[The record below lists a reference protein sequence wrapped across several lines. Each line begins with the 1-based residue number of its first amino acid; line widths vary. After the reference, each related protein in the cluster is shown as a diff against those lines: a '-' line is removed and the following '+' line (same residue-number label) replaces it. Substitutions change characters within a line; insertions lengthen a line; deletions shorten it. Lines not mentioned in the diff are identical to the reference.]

1 MIDAAGRA
9 RFDAVVRDGPPP
21 ETDIAGLAALLRAD
35 PLTDPAQDRLL
46 LAAAFAHAAFAA
58 PDRIAA
64 IYDAAA
70 RGWLGALEA
79 APIAPLSE
87 PPLALPDG
95 FLDVFWQLVG
105 DAGQNRMDAIE
116 ITTRS
121 AGLGGWFGP
130 DHQRRVCAANLAY
143 PGVAEAAR
151 QGLPPRFTVEALAAC
166 DPGTVGNDFY
176 RLIADNGFD
185 LEVLDRD
192 ALGLAALPHP
202 LDYLNTRVLQCHD
215 LWHITAGYHTTALHE
230 IAISGFQMGQFG
242 HAYSSMFLA
251 VVTTAAAA
259 SPVPGGF
266 GLLLDVV
273 LGGWKHGR
281 ETPPM
286 LGIGWEEAWNSPV
299 DVVRSRFGIAAFSDP
314 WPADLI
320 EQARAAAAA

>member
-1 MIDAAGRA
+1 MIDAAHRN
-9 RFDAVVRDGPPP
+9 RFDAVVRDGLTPGADP
-21 ETDIAGLAALLRAD
+21 AVLAARLRAD
-35 PLTDPAQDRLL
+35 PATGPAEDRLL

-64 IYDAAA
+64 TYDQAA
-70 RGWLGALEA
+70 RGWLGALDA
-79 APIAPLSE
+79 AAIRPHDVLPV
-87 PPLALPDG
+87 PLPDG
-95 FLDVFWQLVG
+95 FLDAFWQLVS

-121 AGLGGWFGP
+121 AGLGGWFGSE
-130 DHQRRVCAANLAY
+130 HQQRVCAANLAY
-143 PGVAEAAR
+143 PGVAQAAR
-151 QGLPPRFTVEALAAC
+151 QGIPPRFTVEALAAC

-192 ALGLAALPHP
+192 ALGLSALPHP

-242 HAYSSMFLA
+242 HAYSAMFLA

-286 LGIGWEEAWNSPV
+286 LGIGWEDAWNSPV
-299 DVVRSRFGIAAFSDP
+299 DVVRARFGIAPFQSP

-320 EQARAAAAA
+320 EQARAAA